1 MTRTPQAAA
10 PARTDLTHPPFML
23 AASSFVSTFDRFA
36 VAPILVL
43 IGLGLHAPLVATVT
57 AASGYYLAYGLSQP
71 LWGVLSDRYGRI
83 RLMRGALIGAAV
95 TGVASALAP
104 GLTALIVARILTGA
118 FFGAIIPTSLTYVGD
133 TVAPTVRQRALTD
146 LMAASAIGTALAT
159 AFGGAIGHLAGWR
172 AVFAVPAVCA
182 VVCSVALRGLPE
194 PVHAAVGGMRA
205 HIGTV
210 LRRRWAL
217 LVFGFGFVEGA
228 VLLGTMTFLASALEH
243 HGVGAAVAGLATA
256 AYGVGVGVLT
266 RLVKALAKRV
276 AVWWLIAAGG
286 LQLGAGYLIVA
297 LHVSTATVVVTAL
310 LLGGGWA
317 FMHSS
322 IQTWATSVAPEAR
335 GTAVSFFAAALF
347 IGSALAAAAAGP
359 LADQQRYGLIFGI
372 AAAVTLPLTL
382 AATLTRRRYGTA
394 HG

>member
-1 MTRTPQAAA
+1 MTRTAPA
-10 PARTDLTHPPFML
+10 PARTDRTRPPFML
-23 AASSFVSTFDRFA
+23 AAASFVSSFDRFA

-43 IGLGLHAPLVATVT
+43 IGVGLGAPLAATVT

-71 LWGVLSDRYGRI
+71 LWGILSDRYGRI
-83 RLMRGALIGAAV
+83 RVMRGTLIGAAV

-104 GLTALIVARILTGA
+104 GLAALIVARILTGA

-133 TVAPTVRQRALTD
+133 TVASEGRQRALTD
-146 LMAASAIGTALAT
+146 LMAATAIGTALAT
-159 AFGGAIGHLAGWR
+159 ACGGTIGHLAGWR
-172 AVFAVPAVCA
+172 AVFAVPAACA
-182 VVCSVALRGLPE
+182 IVCSIALRGLPE
-194 PVHAAVGGMRA
+194 PAREQVSGGMGA
-205 HIGTV
+205 HIGSV
-210 LRRRWAL
+210 LRRRWAW
-217 LVFGFGFVEGA
+217 LVFGLGFVEGA

-266 RLVKALAKRV
+266 QLVKVLSRRL
-276 AVWWLIAAGG
+276 AVWWLIAIGG
-286 LQLGAGYLIVA
+286 TSMGAGYVIVA
-297 LHVSTATVVVTAL
+297 LYVSTPTVVATAV

-359 LADQQRYGLIFGI
+359 LADHQQYALIFWI
-372 AAAVTLPLTL
+372 AAAVTLPLMLT
-382 AATLTRRRYGTA
+382 ATLTRRRYG
-394 HG
+394 